1 MVKCP
6 NCGNEN
12 KESSR
17 YCEDC
22 GKKLSVEVP
31 KCPHCDA
38 AIGDARFCPSCG
50 REINSGLREVQVDY
64 LKKKKV
70 THTAGTVVGGVA
82 SAAGVGFGIFKL
94 LAGLIAVVLGIAALS
109 LPCMGLFIGIPMIV
123 AGIFFLII
131 GATATMAGMAAGG
144 AAVYSA
150 KKGADI
156 NDKLKGL

>member
-1 MVKCP
+1 M
-6 NCGNEN
+6 
-12 KESSR
+12 
-17 YCEDC
+17 
-22 GKKLSVEVP
+22 
-31 KCPHCDA
+31 
-38 AIGDARFCPSCG
+38 
-50 REINSGLREVQVDY
+50 
-64 LKKKKV
+64 